1 MTTEK
6 SFSGWYF
13 LGITIIAFIV
23 TAIINSQ
30 NALEAA
36 NVFLDIIVKVV
47 PTILIIIVLMT
58 LINYFVKPKQL
69 VKYLGKKSGVK
80 GWFIA
85 IIGGI
90 LSSGPI
96 YMWYPLLNELQ
107 KKGVKN
113 SLIATFLY
121 NRSVKIALIPLLLMY
136 FGATYTIT
144 LLIVMII
151 ISIAQGWTT
160 EKLMEIHI

>member
-6 SFSGWYF
+6 SYSGWYF
-13 LGITIIAFIV
+13 LGITMIAFIV

-30 NALEAA
+30 KALDAA
-36 NVFLDIIVKVV
+36 KVFLDIIVKVV